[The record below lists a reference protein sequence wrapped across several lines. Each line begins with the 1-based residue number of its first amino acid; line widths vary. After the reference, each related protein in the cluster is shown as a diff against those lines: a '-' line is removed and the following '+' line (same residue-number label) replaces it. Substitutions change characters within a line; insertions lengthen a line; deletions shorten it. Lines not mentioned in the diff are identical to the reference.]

1 MRRQPECCFKDCDH
15 NALPRRAF
23 CGMHSIQRQDK
34 ATVIWHGAQLLLT
47 DYGRLDVDI
56 MPHRPRPHGPRS
68 VRGGAGESEGIT
80 RREHDSL

>member
-1 MRRQPECCFKDCDH
+1 MRRQPKCCFKDCDH
-15 NALPRRAF
+15 TALPRRAF

-56 MPHRPRPHGPRS
+56 MGGFASQLHA
-68 VRGGAGESEGIT
+68 RGSEQGRWRQT
-80 RREHDSL
+80 